1 MKQLFKDIRFYAIL
15 ILALILLAA
24 YYINIDALNYKA
36 DVITNITSL
45 LGYLLIISLFVERSI
60 EVFLSAMRS
69 EQADILDRKTNRLIE
84 KIEST
89 KPNPAP
95 KDIDELEEVKDER
108 TKYRAR
114 SRFISIW
121 IGLVIGVI
129 IAVVG
134 VRVLGQILEVDNLT
148 GIQKG
153 FFIIVDVLITGS
165 ILAGGSEAINKIMK
179 VYNNFMNK
187 AADK

>member
-114 SRFISIW
+114 SRFI
-121 IGLVIGVI
+121 
-129 IAVVG
+129 
-134 VRVLGQILEVDNLT
+134 
-148 GIQKG
+148 
-153 FFIIVDVLITGS
+153 
-165 ILAGGSEAINKIMK
+165 
-179 VYNNFMNK
+179 
-187 AADK
+187 